1 MIDSKFVQRLNERY
15 RVLLEAPEG
24 EGAWLI
30 SYESPSAPFFVAE
43 IPDRCEAPESFC
55 FSNQKV
61 SKACREKLDALK
73 PMLLDDSCITDK
85 IHRRQMAEKI
95 SIQVGTTRKTVLQR
109 YYRVL
114 ATGSLAK
121 QKAVQS
127 RTKDNPIFNWA
138 IYTYYHSAH
147 RYSLKSVYELM
158 LLSQYTDEQG
168 NLLDSH
174 PTWGAFRHYFYDNDF
189 HKAPSVEIARKGLG
203 NYARNIRPAFGSAKE
218 WKPYI
223 GAYQVDAQEA
233 DVHLVSSLDH
243 ITPTGKGNLYM
254 SVDTASE
261 MIVGI
266 HVTMSAGEEEV
277 MRLIANSAANKVD
290 FCRKYGVEISEQDW
304 PCAGMPS
311 EVISDKGSDFCSK
324 RIEEL
329 CHRYSV
335 QLESVPPYRSE
346 LKPLIERSF
355 GILQIQYLDLLRGR
369 GVTEDDA
376 SERWA
381 TDYRNEAVLTL
392 QEFTRILIL
401 AILQTN
407 RRVLPCGKTP
417 LQLWNEKQ
425 DTARLLPV
433 NDEDLYLMSLPRFKA
448 AVRLTRKGI
457 RFNNLDYAPVS
468 MENLYLGDKYQV
480 VWDPEDISTIYLVV
494 NHEYVPCKLTKDSKK
509 YIGLNFTEVKAAKAN
524 ERLECKVLR
533 EQELSEKV
541 NTLRQIRQIISEAEK
556 ECGR

>member
-24 EGAWLI
+24 AWLI
-30 SYESPSAPFFVAE
+30 SYENPSAPFFVAVL
-43 IPDRCEAPESFC
+43 PDRCEAPDEFC
-55 FSNQKV
+55 FGNKKI
-61 SKACREKLDALK
+61 SKACREKLDVLK
-73 PMLLDDSCITDK
+73 PMLADDTFITDS
-85 IHRRQMAEKI
+85 ILRRQMAEMI
-95 SIQVGTTRKTVLQR
+95 SIEVGTTKKTILQR

-127 RTKDNPIFNWA
+127 KTKDNPTFNWA

-147 RYSLKSVYELM
+147 RYSLKTVYELM
-158 LLSQYTDEQG
+158 LLSKYTDGQG
-168 NLLDSH
+168 NLLDSY
-174 PTWGAFRHYFYDNDF
+174 PTWGVFRHYFYDNNF
-189 HKAPSVEIARKGLG
+189 HKAPSAEIARKGLG
-203 NYARNIRPAFGSAKE
+203 NYARNKRPAFGAAKE

-243 ITPTGKGNLYM
+243 ITPIGRPYIFLA
-254 SVDTASE
+254 VDTLTGLIGGLRIS
-261 MIVGI
+261 
-266 HVTMSAGEEEV
+266 MSCGEEEV

-290 FCRKYGVEISEQDW
+290 FCRIYGVEISEQDW

-311 EVISDKGSDFCSK
+311 EIISDKGSDFCAR

-346 LKPLIERSF
+346 LKPLIERAF
-355 GILQIQYLDLLRGR
+355 GLLQNQYLDLLRGK
-369 GVTEDDA
+369 GATEDDA

-381 TDYRNEAVLTL
+381 TDYRDEAVLTL
-392 QEFTRILIL
+392 EEFTRILIL

-480 VWDPEDISTIYLVV
+480 AWDPEDISTIYLVV
-494 NHEYVPCKLTKDSKK
+494 NHEYVSCKLTKDSKK